1 MDESQRFFGIGGVY
15 MKLRFET
22 RAIHAGCEPDS
33 GTGAIMTP
41 IFQTST
47 YVQESPGK
55 HKGYDYSRTHNPT
68 RTALET
74 NIASLEEGNYG
85 LAFSSGMSAIST
97 IIQMLNTGD
106 HVVCCDDVYG
116 GTFRLFDKVLKR
128 YKLEFDFIDLT
139 NPQSLEGTIKDN
151 TKIVWLESP
160 SNPLLKLIDI
170 ASIANIA
177 KKNNVL
183 VVVDNTFATPFF
195 QKPLKLGA
203 DIVMHSTTKYLNGH
217 SDVIGGAIATN
228 DKELYDKLQ
237 FLQNAVGVVP
247 GPFDCF
253 LVLRGIKTL
262 AIRMERHENNAMEI
276 AQFLG
281 SHPEVRR
288 VIYPGLESHPQY
300 ELARKQM
307 VGFGGVVTFLIKG
320 GLAAARRFLE
330 RVKIFSLAESLG
342 GVESLIEHP
351 AIMTHASLP
360 EEVRKKIGISDELI
374 RISVGIE
381 NVNDLIDDLKKAL
394 EK

>member
-1 MDESQRFFGIGGVY
+1 
-15 MKLRFET
+15 MKQKFET

-68 RTALET
+68 RTALEK

-97 IIQMLNTGD
+97 ITQMLNAGD
-106 HVVCCDDVYG
+106 HIICSDDVYG
-116 GTFRLFDKVLKR
+116 GTFRLFDKVLK
-128 YKLEFDFIDLT
+128 KFNLEFDFIDLT
-139 NPQSLEGTIKDN
+139 SLQSLERYIKN
-151 TKIVWLESP
+151 TTKLVWLESP

-170 ASIANIA
+170 EATAKIA
-177 KKNNVL
+177 KSRGIVT
-183 VVVDNTFATPFF
+183 VVDNTFATPFF

-217 SDVIGGAIATN
+217 SDVIGGALVMN
-228 DKELYDKLQ
+228 DQELYNKLQ
-237 FLQNAVGVVP
+237 FLQNASGGVP

-262 AIRMERHENNAMEI
+262 AIRMERHAENAMKI
-276 AQFLG
+276 AQFLEN
-281 SHPEVRR
+281 HPKVRK
-288 VIYPGLESHPQY
+288 VIYPGLNSHPQH
-300 ELARKQM
+300 ELAKRQM
-307 VGFGGVVTFLIKG
+307 TGFGGIVTFFIKG
-320 GLAAARRFLE
+320 GLEAARKFLE
-330 RVKIFSLAESLG
+330 RVKVFSLAESLG

-360 EEVRKKIGISDELI
+360 KEVREKIGISDELI
-374 RISVGIE
+374 RVSVGIE
-381 NVNDLIDDLKKAL
+381 NVDDLIDDLKNAL
-394 EK
+394 ASS

>member
-1 MDESQRFFGIGGVY
+1 MEQ
-15 MKLRFET
+15 RFET

-55 HKGYDYSRTHNPT
+55 HKGYDYSRTRNPT
-68 RTALET
+68 RTALEK
-74 NIASLEEGNYG
+74 NIASLEEGNFG

-97 IIQMLNTGD
+97 ITQLLNTGD
-106 HVVCCDDVYG
+106 HVICCDDVYG
-116 GTFRLFDKVLKR
+116 GTFRLFDKVWKR
-128 YKLEFDFIDLT
+128 YGLEFDFTDLT
-139 NPQSLEGTIKDN
+139 QPQSLERYRKNN
-151 TKIVWLESP
+151 TKMIWLESP
-160 SNPLLKLIDI
+160 SNPLLKLVDI
-170 ASIANIA
+170 EAVALIA
-177 KKNNVL
+177 KKNNIL

-195 QKPLKLGA
+195 QKPLKFGA

-217 SDVIGGAIATN
+217 SDVIGGALVVN
-228 DKELYDKLQ
+228 DQGLYDKLQ
-237 FLQNAVGVVP
+237 FLQNAAGGVP

-262 AIRMERHENNAMEI
+262 AVRMERHAGNAMTI
-276 AQFLG
+276 AQFLEN
-281 SHPEVRR
+281 HPKVRR
-288 VIYPGLESHPQY
+288 VIYPGLRSHPQH

-307 VGFGGVVTFLIKG
+307 AGFGGIITFFIKG
-320 GLAAARRFLE
+320 GLDAARRFLE

-360 EEVRKKIGISDELI
+360 KEVREKVGISDELI
-374 RISVGIE
+374 RVSVGLE
-381 NVNDLIDDLKKAL
+381 NVDDLIEDIEKAFT
-394 EK
+394 

>member
-1 MDESQRFFGIGGVY
+1 
-15 MKLRFET
+15 MKQKFET

-68 RTALET
+68 RTALEK

-85 LAFSSGMSAIST
+85 LAFSSGMSAISAIT
-97 IIQMLNTGD
+97 QMLSAGD
-106 HVVCCDDVYG
+106 HIICSDDVYG
-116 GTFRLFDKVLKR
+116 GTFRLFDKVLK
-128 YKLEFDFIDLT
+128 KFNLEFDFIDLT
-139 NPQSLEGTIKDN
+139 SLQSLERHIKN
-151 TKIVWLESP
+151 TTKLVWLESP

-170 ASIANIA
+170 EATARTA
-177 KKNNVL
+177 KSRGIVT
-183 VVVDNTFATPFF
+183 VVDNTFATPFF

-217 SDVIGGAIATN
+217 SDVIGGALVMN
-228 DKELYDKLQ
+228 DQELYTKLQ
-237 FLQNAVGVVP
+237 FLQNAAGGVP

-262 AIRMERHENNAMEI
+262 AIRMERHAENALKI
-276 AQFLG
+276 AQFLEN
-281 SHPEVRR
+281 HPKVRK
-288 VIYPGLESHPQY
+288 VIYPGLSSHPQH
-300 ELARKQM
+300 ELAKKQM
-307 VGFGGVVTFLIKG
+307 TGFGGIITFFIKG
-320 GLAAARRFLE
+320 GLEAARRFLE

-360 EEVRKKIGISDELI
+360 KEVREKIGISDELI
-374 RISVGIE
+374 RVSVGIE
-381 NVNDLIDDLKKAL
+381 HVDDLISDLKQAL
-394 EK
+394 T

>member
-1 MDESQRFFGIGGVY
+1 MNQ
-15 MKLRFET
+15 RFET

-68 RTALET
+68 RTALEK

-97 IIQMLNTGD
+97 ITHMLNAGD
-106 HVVCCDDVYG
+106 HIICSDDVYG
-116 GTFRLFDKVLKR
+116 GTFRLFDKVLK
-128 YKLEFDFIDLT
+128 KFNLEFDFIDLT
-139 NPQSLEGTIKDN
+139 SLQSLERYIKN
-151 TKIVWLESP
+151 TTKLVWLESP

-170 ASIANIA
+170 EATARIA
-177 KKNNVL
+177 KSRGIVT
-183 VVVDNTFATPFF
+183 VVDNTFATPFF

-217 SDVIGGAIATN
+217 SDVIGGALVMN
-228 DKELYDKLQ
+228 DQELYNKLQ
-237 FLQNAVGVVP
+237 FLQNAAGGVP

-262 AIRMERHENNAMEI
+262 AIRMERHAENALKI
-276 AQFLG
+276 AQFLEN
-281 SHPEVRR
+281 HPKVRK
-288 VIYPGLESHPQY
+288 VIYPGLNSHPQH
-300 ELARKQM
+300 EIAKRQM
-307 VGFGGVVTFLIKG
+307 TGFGGIVTFFIKG
-320 GLAAARRFLE
+320 GLEAARKFLE
-330 RVKIFSLAESLG
+330 RVKVFSLAESLG

-360 EEVRKKIGISDELI
+360 KEVREKIGISDELI
-374 RISVGIE
+374 RVSVGIE
-381 NVNDLIDDLKKAL
+381 HVDDLISDLKQAL
-394 EK
+394 T

>member
-1 MDESQRFFGIGGVY
+1 MNQ
-15 MKLRFET
+15 RFET
-22 RAIHAGCEPDS
+22 RAIHVGCEPDP

-68 RTALET
+68 RTALEK
-74 NIASLEEGNYG
+74 NIASLEEGGYG
-85 LAFSSGMSAIST
+85 LAFSSGLSAILAVT
-97 IIQMLNTGD
+97 QLLNAGD
-106 HVVCCDDVYG
+106 HVICCDDVYG

-128 YKLEFDFIDLT
+128 YALESDFIDLT
-139 NPQSLEGTIKDN
+139 NPQALERYIKGN
-151 TKIVWLESP
+151 TKLVWLESP

-170 ASIANIA
+170 EAIARIA
-177 KKNNVL
+177 KKKNIL
-183 VVVDNTFATPFF
+183 IAVDNTFATPFF

-203 DIVMHSTTKYLNGH
+203 DIVMHSATKYLNGH
-217 SDVIGGAIATN
+217 SDVIGGALVTN
-228 DKELYDKLQ
+228 NKELYDKLQ
-237 FLQNAVGVVP
+237 FLQNAVGAVP

-262 AIRMERHENNAMEI
+262 AIRMERHEQNAIKI
-276 AQFLG
+276 AQFLEN
-281 SHPEVRR
+281 HPKVRR
-288 VIYPGLESHPQY
+288 VIYPGLKSHPQH

-307 VGFGGVVTFLIKG
+307 SGFGGIITFFIKG
-320 GLAAARRFLE
+320 GLEAARRFLE

-360 EEVRKKIGISDELI
+360 KEVRDKIGISDELI
-374 RISVGIE
+374 RVSVGIE
-381 NVNDLIDDLKKAL
+381 HVDDLISDLKQAL
-394 EK
+394 I

>member
-1 MDESQRFFGIGGVY
+1 MEQ
-15 MKLRFET
+15 RFET

-68 RTALET
+68 RTALEK
-74 NIASLEEGNYG
+74 NIASLEEGNFG

-97 IIQMLNTGD
+97 ITQLLNTGD
-106 HVVCCDDVYG
+106 HVICCDDVYG
-116 GTFRLFDKVLKR
+116 GTFRLFDKVWKR
-128 YKLEFDFIDLT
+128 YGLEFDFTDLT
-139 NPQSLEGTIKDN
+139 QPQSLERYRKNN
-151 TKIVWLESP
+151 TKMIWLESP
-160 SNPLLKLIDI
+160 SNPLLKLVDI
-170 ASIANIA
+170 EAVALIA
-177 KKNNVL
+177 KKNNIL

-195 QKPLKLGA
+195 QKPLKFGA

-217 SDVIGGAIATN
+217 SDVIGGALVVN
-228 DKELYDKLQ
+228 DQGLYDKLQ
-237 FLQNAVGVVP
+237 FLQNAAGGVP

-262 AIRMERHENNAMEI
+262 PVRMERHAGNAMKV
-276 AQFLG
+276 AQFLEN
-281 SHPEVRR
+281 HPKVRR
-288 VIYPGLESHPQY
+288 VIYPGLRSHPQH

-307 VGFGGVVTFLIKG
+307 AGFGGIITFFIKG
-320 GLAAARRFLE
+320 GLDAARRFLE

-360 EEVRKKIGISDELI
+360 KEVREKVGISDELI
-374 RISVGIE
+374 RISVGLE
-381 NVNDLIDDLKKAL
+381 NVDDLIEDIEKAFA
-394 EK
+394 

>member
-1 MDESQRFFGIGGVY
+1 
-15 MKLRFET
+15 MKQRFET
-22 RAIHAGCEPDS
+22 MAIHAGCEPDS

-68 RTALET
+68 RTALEK
-74 NIASLEEGNYG
+74 NIAALEEGSYG
-85 LAFSSGMSAIST
+85 LAFSSGLSAISAIT
-97 IIQMLNTGD
+97 QLLNAGD
-106 HVVCCDDVYG
+106 HVICSDDVYG

-128 YKLEFDFIDLT
+128 FNLEFDFVDLT
-139 NPQSLEGTIKDN
+139 NPQSYEKYLTDN
-151 TKIVWLESP
+151 TRLVWLESP

-170 ASIANIA
+170 EAIAHVA

-183 VVVDNTFATPFF
+183 VAVDNTFATPFF

-217 SDVIGGAIATN
+217 SDVIGGALVTN
-228 DKELYDKLQ
+228 DQGLYDKLQ
-237 FLQNAVGVVP
+237 FLQNAVGAVP

-262 AIRMERHENNAMEI
+262 AVRMERHERNAMKI
-276 AQFLG
+276 AQLLEN
-281 SHPEVRR
+281 HPKVRR
-288 VIYPGLESHPQY
+288 VIYPGLKSHPQH
-300 ELARKQM
+300 ELAKKQM
-307 VGFGGVVTFLIKG
+307 TGFGGIITFFIKG
-320 GLAAARRFLE
+320 GPEAARRFLE
-330 RVKIFSLAESLG
+330 RVTIFSLAESLG

-360 EEVRKKIGISDELI
+360 KEVREKIGISDDLI
-374 RISVGIE
+374 RVSVGIE
-381 NVNDLIDDLKKAL
+381 NVDDLIEDLKGAL
-394 EK
+394 AS

>member
-1 MDESQRFFGIGGVY
+1 MNQ
-15 MKLRFET
+15 RFET

-68 RTALET
+68 RTALEK
-74 NIASLEEGNYG
+74 NIASLEEGKYG
-85 LAFSSGMSAIST
+85 LAFSSGMSAIT
-97 IIQMLNTGD
+97 AITHMLSAGD
-106 HVVCCDDVYG
+106 HIICSDDVYG
-116 GTFRLFDKVLKR
+116 GTFRLFDKVLK
-128 YKLEFDFIDLT
+128 KFNLEFDFIDLT
-139 NPQSLEGTIKDN
+139 SLQSLERYIKN
-151 TKIVWLESP
+151 TTKLVWLESP

-170 ASIANIA
+170 EATARTA
-177 KKNNVL
+177 KSHGIIT
-183 VVVDNTFATPFF
+183 VVDNTFATPFF

-217 SDVIGGAIATN
+217 SDVIGGALVMN
-228 DKELYDKLQ
+228 EQELYEKLQ
-237 FLQNAVGVVP
+237 FLQNAAGGVP

-262 AIRMERHENNAMEI
+262 AIRMERHAENALKI
-276 AQFLG
+276 AQFLEN
-281 SHPEVRR
+281 HPKVRK
-288 VIYPGLESHPQY
+288 VIYPGLSSHPQH
-300 ELARKQM
+300 ELAKKQM
-307 VGFGGVVTFLIKG
+307 TGFGGIITFFIKG
-320 GLAAARRFLE
+320 GLEAARRFLE

-360 EEVRKKIGISDELI
+360 KEVREKIGISDELI
-374 RISVGIE
+374 RVSVGIE
-381 NVNDLIDDLKKAL
+381 HVDDLISDLKQAL
-394 EK
+394 T

>member
-1 MDESQRFFGIGGVY
+1 
-15 MKLRFET
+15 MKQKFET

-68 RTALET
+68 RTALEK
-74 NIASLEEGNYG
+74 NIASLEEGKYG

-97 IIQMLNTGD
+97 ITHMLNAGD
-106 HVVCCDDVYG
+106 HIICSDDVYG
-116 GTFRLFDKVLKR
+116 GTFRLFDKVLK
-128 YKLEFDFIDLT
+128 KFNLEFDFIDLT
-139 NPQSLEGTIKDN
+139 TLQSLERYIKN
-151 TKIVWLESP
+151 TTKLVWLESP

-170 ASIANIA
+170 EATAGIA
-177 KKNNVL
+177 KSRGIVT
-183 VVVDNTFATPFF
+183 VVDNTFATPFF

-217 SDVIGGAIATN
+217 SDVIGGALVMN
-228 DKELYDKLQ
+228 DQELYNKLQ
-237 FLQNAVGVVP
+237 FLQNAAGGVP

-262 AIRMERHENNAMEI
+262 AIRMERHAGNALKI
-276 AQFLG
+276 AQFLEN
-281 SHPEVRR
+281 HPKVRK
-288 VIYPGLESHPQY
+288 VIYPGLNSHPQH
-300 ELARKQM
+300 ELAKRQM
-307 VGFGGVVTFLIKG
+307 TGFGGIVTFFIKG
-320 GLAAARRFLE
+320 GLEAARKFLE
-330 RVKIFSLAESLG
+330 RVKVFSLAESLG

-360 EEVRKKIGISDELI
+360 TEVRDKIGISDELI
-374 RISVGIE
+374 RVSVGIE
-381 NVNDLIDDLKKAL
+381 HVDDLISDLKQAL
-394 EK
+394 T

>member
-1 MDESQRFFGIGGVY
+1 MEH
-15 MKLRFET
+15 RFET
-22 RAIHAGCEPDS
+22 RAIHAGCEPDA

-68 RTALET
+68 RTALEK

-85 LAFSSGMSAIST
+85 LAFSSGMSAILT
-97 IIQMLNTGD
+97 IIQLFNPGD
-106 HVVCCDDVYG
+106 HIICCDDVYG

-128 YKLEFDFIDLT
+128 YKLEFDFADLT
-139 NPQSLEGTIKDN
+139 NPQSLERYTRDN
-151 TKIVWLESP
+151 TKLVWLESP

-170 ASIANIA
+170 ETIVRTA
-177 KKNNVL
+177 KKENIFI
-183 VVVDNTFATPFF
+183 VVDNTFATPFF

-217 SDVIGGAIATN
+217 SDVIGGALVTN
-228 DKELYDKLQ
+228 NRELYDKLQ
-237 FLQNAVGVVP
+237 FLQNAAGAVP

-262 AIRMERHENNAMEI
+262 AVRMERHAENAVRI
-276 AQFLG
+276 AQFLET
-281 SHPEVRR
+281 HPKVRR
-288 VIYPGLESHPQY
+288 VIYPGLKSHPQHG
-300 ELARKQM
+300 LARKQM
-307 VGFGGVVTFLIKG
+307 AGFGGIITFFIKG
-320 GLAAARRFLE
+320 GLEEARRFLE
-330 RVKIFSLAESLG
+330 RVRIFSLAESLG

-360 EEVRKKIGISDELI
+360 KEVREKLGISDELI
-374 RISVGIE
+374 RVSVGIE
-381 NVNDLIDDLKKAL
+381 NVDDLIGDLEKAL
-394 EK
+394 S